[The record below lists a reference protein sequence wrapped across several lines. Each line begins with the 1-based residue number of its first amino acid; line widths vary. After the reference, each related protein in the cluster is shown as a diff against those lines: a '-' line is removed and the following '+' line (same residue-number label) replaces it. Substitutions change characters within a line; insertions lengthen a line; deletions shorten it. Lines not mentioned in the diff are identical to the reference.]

1 MTALG
6 AWLGARIF
14 RAHDVKATRQALDMI
29 AAVKGDLTP
38 ARIVRGLA

>member
-6 AWLGARIF
+6 AWLGARVF
-14 RAHDVKATRQALDMI
+14 RARDVRQTRQALPTV
-29 AAVKGDLTP
+29 AAVKGDLVP